1 MATTTP
7 AAASLPLVP
16 TDEELSIRE
25 AVRGIC
31 AAFGKD
37 YARRKYAAGEPPAEA
52 WAALAEKGFVGA
64 NIPREWGGGGLGM
77 SGLAVVGEEVAAA
90 GIPTLMLVVSSAIG
104 GSILQRHG
112 TEEQNE
118 RWLRGIAAG
127 TTKFAFAITEPD
139 AGTNTHNI
147 RTEVRRDGDRY
158 LLTGQKVFISAVEE
172 ADHVLVIA
180 RLRGPDGTLGMPVLA
195 VMDVDA
201 PGFSREVIPMPY
213 IGPDKQWTLFF
224 EDVELQPD
232 QLIGGE
238 SGGLGAVFDGLNPER
253 IIAAA
258 VSVGAGRRALEK
270 ACDYA
275 REREVWGVPI
285 GTHQALS
292 HPLAK
297 AKIELELAKVM
308 MQKAAALF
316 DAGGVGGVVVGEA
329 SNMAKYAAAEAAV
342 HCVDQAIQ
350 VHGGNGLTLEYGV
363 SDMWWGARLARIAP
377 VSAEMILNY
386 VAQHSLGLPRSY

>member
-1 MATTTP
+1 MATTHP
-7 AAASLPLVP
+7 DVAALPLVP
-16 TDEELSIRE
+16 TDEETSIRE

-31 AAFGKD
+31 AGFGKR
-37 YARRKYAAGEPPAEA
+37 YAREKYEAGEPPAEA
-52 WAALAEKGFVGA
+52 WTALAEKGFVGA

-77 SGLAVVGEEVAAA
+77 TGLTIVGEEVAAA

-104 GSILQRHG
+104 GSILARHG

-147 RTEVRRDGDRY
+147 RTEIKRSGDRY
-158 LLTGQKVFISAVEE
+158 LLNGQKVFISAVEE
-172 ADHVLVIA
+172 ASQVLVIA
-180 RLRGPDGTLGMPVLA
+180 RLRGDDGQLGMPVLA

-213 IGPDKQWTLFF
+213 IGPDRQWTLFF
-224 EDVELQPD
+224 EDVELAPE

-238 SGGLGAVFDGLNPER
+238 TGGLGAVFDGLNPER
-253 IIAAA
+253 IIAASI
-258 VSVGAGRRALEK
+258 SVGAARRALEK

-285 GTHQALS
+285 GSHQALA

-297 AKIELELAKVM
+297 AKIEVELARLM

-316 DAGGVGGVVVGEA
+316 DAGAPGAGEA
-329 SNMAKYAAAEAAV
+329 SNMAKYAAAEAAI

-350 VHGGNGLTLEYGV
+350 THGGNGVTLEYGI
-363 SDMWWGARLARIAP
+363 SDMWWGVRLARIAP